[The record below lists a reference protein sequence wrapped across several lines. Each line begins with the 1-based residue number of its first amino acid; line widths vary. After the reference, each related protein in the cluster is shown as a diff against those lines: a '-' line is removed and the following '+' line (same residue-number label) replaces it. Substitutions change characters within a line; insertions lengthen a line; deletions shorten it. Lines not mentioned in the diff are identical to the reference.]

1 MMIQFLYPFFPFNP
15 SPLKKKKMCVIFS
28 SPFLLLVFLLFFLIA
43 LCLIVINDF
52 YVLASSA
59 IAEGQVK
66 LWTSGIG
73 PAV

>member
-1 MMIQFLYPFFPFNP
+1 
-15 SPLKKKKMCVIFS
+15 MCVIFS

-52 YVLASSA
+52 YVLGSSA

-66 LWTSGIG
+66 PWTSGIG